1 MSRTTDKAIE
11 TLFFLAAFISG
22 LMICAIFG
30 FLLIPG
36 LPLFSDG
43 RILSIL
49 TGPWAPHLGQF
60 GIYPMIV
67 STLAI
72 TLLTMIF
79 AFPLSL
85 GCAALISMES
95 QTRFNRAFSRLL
107 RKTVEMMTGIPT
119 VVYGFIGIFLLVPLV
134 RNIFHAGSGM
144 CILTAALMLTL
155 LVSPSMILLF
165 GDSFESVPRA
175 HKEAVLAL
183 GGTAVQQFL
192 YVTLPHAK
200 PGILVG
206 TLLACGRALGD
217 TLIALMIAGNAVQ
230 VPGSLLDSG
239 RTLTAHIALVFAADY
254 HSPEFQ
260 AIFACALILYLL
272 SGALAL
278 TARWI
283 HDYREN
289 RR

>member
-1 MSRTTDKAIE
+1 MNRAIEKFIE
-11 TLFFLAAFISG
+11 TLFFLAAMISG

-43 RILSIL
+43 RFLSIL

-60 GIYPMIV
+60 GIYPMIT

-72 TLLTMIF
+72 TLLAMVF

-85 GCAALISMES
+85 GCAALISIES
-95 QTRFNRAFSRLL
+95 KTRFSRGFRRLL
-107 RKTVEMMTGIPT
+107 RKIVEMMTGVPT

-134 RNIFHAGSGM
+134 RNIFHTGSGM
-144 CILTAALMLTL
+144 CILSAALMLTL
-155 LVSPSMILLF
+155 LVSPTMILLF
-165 GDSFESVPRA
+165 SDSFESVPRKD
-175 HKEAVLAL
+175 KEAVLAI

-192 YVTLPHAK
+192 YVTLPYAR

-206 TLLACGRALGD
+206 ATLACGRALGD

-230 VPGSLLDSG
+230 VPGSWFDSA

-260 AIFACALILYLL
+260 AIFVCAMILYLF
-272 SGALAL
+272 SGALAM
-278 TARWI
+278 TARRI
-283 HDYREN
+283 HD
-289 RR
+289 RRKIRR